1 MSKRL
6 ASGLC
11 RIAIVY
17 LALQSGS
24 ALALD
29 APKPKADSNNLTA
42 KEFFKP
48 ELRISSSNVPLDH
61 GFESL
66 ANKSAWTEFAARYG
80 QPQVYLDPR
89 SGAAASIS
97 TRVPL
102 IPGNGVGNSLKI
114 SDVSSALGRKVGQID
129 PQIVGDLVH
138 KFVVGNSLAIGIHAG
153 QLGAVRAAQITDT
166 LWNVSIPQVVNGVPV
181 RYGHLIAVINNG
193 NLVLL
198 GTETW
203 GNVRIPT
210 TPKIDEAEALE
221 FGFAFAGG
229 RSADDSMWKKPDL
242 EIIPVAPQEYQV
254 GEGFA
259 GPIGAGYRHRLVWSF
274 GFQRKDDDA
283 HWEILVDAQ
292 TGEVLSFEDTN
303 LYEKKKMTGGVY
315 PLTDTGICPSADRC
329 GQMFPDYPMPFA
341 DTGLASPN
349 NFTNSAGLFE
359 YSSGTVTTHLSGK
372 FVTITDSCGAINES
386 APGDILLGGL
396 NNQHDC
402 TTSGASAGDTP
413 ASRSAFYEVNKLK
426 EMARGWL
433 PGNTWLQGQLVANVN
448 LTQTCNAFYSTTNGS
463 INFYRSGGGCRNTG
477 EIAAVFDHEWG
488 HGLDD
493 NDTVGSLS
501 VSSEA
506 YADVAAIYRLQA
518 SCVGYGFFQTL
529 DDGCGMTSDGTG
541 FNANE
546 ALTGPAHCTLD
557 CSGVRDVDWDKH
569 ANHTPDTPQNFS
581 CPSCTSGSGPCGRQ
595 VHCDA
600 APSRQ
605 AAWDFVT
612 RDLTAA
618 PFNLSLNDAFL
629 VGNKVFYQGSGVI
642 GNWHAC
648 NCTALTSDG
657 CGATN
662 AYMAWLAADDDNG
675 NLADGTPHM
684 TALFAAFNRH
694 NIACATPA
702 PTNSGCAGGP
712 TAAPVLSV
720 AVGSNSL
727 NLSWTAVPGA
737 TSYRVL
743 RAEGYAGCDFGKA
756 VIATVP
762 GTSYTD
768 PDVANART
776 YSYVIQP
783 VGANAACAGPGSACV
798 QGTPQPCAGSISL
811 TQDLYNCGGAPLNI
825 TLVDG
830 DLTGAGTQ
838 AVSISSNTEH
848 GPETTILTENPANS
862 GVFTGTFG
870 TTTNPPVPADGA
882 ISIGDGD
889 TIAIDYLD
897 VSYCGT
903 PNFTVTKFATVDC
916 AVPIITNVQITNI
929 TGTSADVIFDT
940 NEPTNA
946 VAHYGTTPPPAGIA
960 SNPTLTTSHSVHL
973 SGLTGCTKWKVSVE
987 ASDPAGN
994 TGSNDNGGSYYE
1006 FVTLANVT
1014 PTFPYTG
1021 PPVAIPDN
1029 TTVNATI
1036 SIADTRI
1043 VQDVNVKIV
1052 NLTHTYDADLD
1063 IFLVG
1068 PNGTRVELSTDNGG
1082 EFNDFINTVF
1092 DDQAATSV
1100 TGGAAPFTGTFKPE
1114 GLLSALNGIAA
1125 NGTWKLEIT
1134 DDAGTDIGTL
1144 TAWEIQLEFPAELCP
1159 TVGQVTLD
1167 KTSYQCSETA
1177 LIHVKDTS
1185 ILGAGTQSVTIAST
1199 AEGAGETVVLTE
1211 TPANS
1216 GTFDGSIP
1224 LTAGAPST
1232 GDGFLSV
1239 ADGGSLTVTYI
1250 DADDGYGGLNLPRT
1264 DSAFIDCSGPLITNV
1279 QAINITGRAAD
1290 ITWTTNENSTSVA
1303 FYGTAAPPLSTA
1315 TAPGSVLGHSVHLSG
1330 LAPCTTY
1337 LYYVNS
1343 TDPTNNTTTDNNGGA
1358 YFSFTTLA
1366 DSQPSFTY
1374 GGAAIPIPDNNA
1386 AGATASIVVG
1396 DVKELMDV
1404 NVLVTVAHANVGDLE
1419 LYLVAP
1425 NATQI
1430 PLALRRG
1437 GTGDN
1442 FTNTLFD
1449 DGATTAISAGVA
1461 PFTGS
1466 FKPEALLSALNG
1478 TLTNG
1483 TWMLKARDMA
1493 TGTIGSIISWQLQPT
1508 YPALACNV
1516 AFVQEASHSVTDT
1529 CSGGGSNSIADPGE
1543 DLSIPLQVVNT
1554 GNAAVTG
1561 AVGTLSTTTPD
1572 VVILDGTSS
1581 YGALGVGGFSS
1592 GDGPFLVS
1600 IGSTVPC
1607 GTLITFQLQVTAN
1620 EGSWNDA
1627 FAVRVGSQPIVQT
1640 TYPSTD
1646 TPKPLP
1652 DFPSP
1657 PVLSSIVISDTN
1669 TVADVNV
1676 TLNISHTFD
1685 GDLDIFLIGPNGTRV
1700 ELTTDNGGTG
1710 ENFVNTV
1717 FDDQAATSI
1726 TTGAAPFTGSFK
1738 PEGLLSN
1745 LNGIP
1750 ANGTWTLEIT
1760 DDAGAD
1766 TGTLN
1771 SWSLTITNPAGA
1783 YQCSS
1788 CSLAAPGEATDL
1800 LFTAKDQATWT
1811 AASAASM
1818 HYLYRGESAD
1828 LPNLLNGAVDSCQ
1841 SASTVGT
1848 SLSAIGDPPAGTL
1861 QWYLVRGWNTGGYGS
1876 PGNGTGGVRILNTS
1890 GVCP

>member
-1 MSKRL
+1 MNKRL
-6 ASGLC
+6 ASGFSL
-11 RIAIVY
+11 IAIVY
-17 LALQSGS
+17 LVLQSGS
-24 ALALD
+24 AMALD
-29 APKPKADSNNLTA
+29 TPKPKADPNNLTA

-48 ELRISSSNVPLDH
+48 ELHISTSNLPL
-61 GFESL
+61 EQALATL
-66 ANKSAWTEFAARYG
+66 ANKSAWADFAAKYG
-80 QPQVYLDPR
+80 EPQVYLDPR
-89 SGAAASIS
+89 SGAATSIS
-97 TRVPL
+97 TRIPL
-102 IPGNGVGNSLKI
+102 IPGHGLGNTIGLLE
-114 SDVSSALGRKVGQID
+114 VSSALGRKVGQID
-129 PQIVGDLVH
+129 STVVGDLIH
-138 KFVVGNSLAIGIHAG
+138 KFVVGNSLTIGIDPT
-153 QLGAVRAAQITDT
+153 QMGAVQVAQISDT

-181 RYGHLIAVINNG
+181 RYGHLVAVINNG

-203 GNVRIPT
+203 GKVSIAT
-210 TPKIDEAEALE
+210 TPKINDTEALDL
-221 FGFAFAGG
+221 GFAFAGG
-229 RSADDSMWKKPDL
+229 KAADDSIWRKPDL
-242 EIIPVAPQEYQV
+242 EIIPLAPKEYEV
-254 GEGFA
+254 GEAFA

-274 GFQRKDDDA
+274 GFQRKGDDGR
-283 HWEILVDAQ
+283 WEVLVDAQ
-292 TGEVLSFEDTN
+292 TGEVLSLEDTN

-315 PLTDTGICPSADRC
+315 PLTDTGICPSPDRC
-329 GQMFPDYPMPFA
+329 GQMFFDYPMPFA

-372 FVTITDSCGAINES
+372 FVTITDTCGAVNES
-386 APGDILLGGL
+386 APGDILLGGV

-402 TTSGASAGDTP
+402 TTAGSSPGDTP

-433 PGNTWLQGQLVANVN
+433 PANTWLQAQLVTNVN

-501 VSSEA
+501 SSSEA
-506 YADVAAIYRLQA
+506 YADIAAIYRLQA
-518 SCVGYGFFQTL
+518 SCVGYGFFETIN
-529 DDGCGMTSDGTG
+529 DGCGATADGTG
-541 FNANE
+541 FNTNE
-546 ALTGPAHCTLD
+546 AQTGAAHCTLD
-557 CSGVRDVDWDKH
+557 CSGVRDSDWDKH
-569 ANHTPDTPQNFS
+569 ANHTPDTPQNYS
-581 CPSCTSGSGPCGRQ
+581 CGSCLSGTGPCGRQ

-605 AAWDFVT
+605 AAWDFVN

-618 PFNLSLNDAFL
+618 PFNMAVNDAYL

-648 NCTALTSDG
+648 TCPSTSDG

-694 NIACATPA
+694 NIACATPT
-702 PTNSGCAGGP
+702 PTNSGCAGAP
-712 TAAPVLSV
+712 TAAPSLSV
-720 AVGSNSL
+720 ATGSNSL
-727 NLSWTAVPGA
+727 GLTWTSVPGA

-768 PDVANART
+768 PDVANTRT

-783 VGANAACAGPGSACV
+783 VGANAACAGPGSTCV

-848 GPETTILTENPANS
+848 GPETKVLTETPANS

-870 TTTNPPVPADGA
+870 TTTAPPLLGDDA

-903 PNFTVTKFATVDC
+903 PNVTVTKFATVDC
-916 AVPIITNVQITNI
+916 SVPIITNVQIANI
-929 TGTSADVIFDT
+929 TGNSADVTFDT

-946 VAHYGTTPPPAGIA
+946 VAHFGTTPPPSGTA
-960 SNPTLTTSHSVHL
+960 SNAALTTTHSVHL
-973 SGLTGCTKWKVSVE
+973 SGLSGCTAYVVSVD

-994 TGSNDNGGSYYE
+994 TGSNNNSGSYYG

-1021 PPVAIPDN
+1021 PPVAIPDVA
-1029 TTVNATI
+1029 TVTSTI
-1036 SIADTRI
+1036 SIADTRVI
-1043 VQDVNVKIV
+1043 QDVNVKIG
-1052 NLTHTYDADLD
+1052 NIQHTYDGDLD
-1063 IFLVG
+1063 IFLIG
-1068 PNGTRVELSTDNGG
+1068 PNGTRVELTTDNGNG
-1082 EFNDFINTVF
+1082 QQNFIDTVF
-1092 DDQAATSV
+1092 DDQAAISIT
-1100 TGGAAPFTGTFKPE
+1100 TGSGPFTGTFKPE
-1114 GLLSALNGIAA
+1114 GLLSTLNGIAA
-1125 NGTWKLEIT
+1125 NGTWTLEIT
-1134 DDAGTDIGTL
+1134 DDAGQDIGQL
-1144 TAWEIQLEFPAELCP
+1144 TAWEIQLSFPPEQCP
-1159 TVGQVTLD
+1159 TVGSVTLD
-1167 KTSYQCSETA
+1167 KTSYQCSETVQ
-1177 LIHVKDTS
+1177 IHVVDFS
-1185 ILGAGTQSVTIAST
+1185 ILGAGTQPVTIAST
-1199 AEGAGETVVLTE
+1199 AEGAGETVVLNE
-1211 TPANS
+1211 TPAAS
-1216 GTFDGSIP
+1216 GSFVGSIP
-1224 LTAGAPST
+1224 LTAAAAST

-1250 DADDGYGGLNLPRT
+1250 DADDGYGGLNIPRT
-1264 DSAFIDCSGPLITNV
+1264 DSAFIDCSGPVITNV
-1279 QAINITGRAAD
+1279 QHINVTGRAAD
-1290 ITWTTNENSTSVA
+1290 ITWTTNENSDSVV
-1303 FYGTAAPPLSTA
+1303 FYGATPPPSSTA
-1315 TAPGSVLGHSVHLSG
+1315 SAVGSVLGHSVHLSG

-1337 LYYVNS
+1337 LYYVRS
-1343 TDPTNNTTTDNNGGA
+1343 TDPTNNQTIANNGGA

-1374 GGAAIPIPDNNA
+1374 SGAAVPIPDNNST
-1386 AGATASIVVG
+1386 GATASIVVG
-1396 DVKELMDV
+1396 DVKEILDI
-1404 NVLVTVAHANVGDLE
+1404 NVLVTVAHTNVGDLE

-1449 DGATTAISAGVA
+1449 DAAAGSISTGTA

-1466 FKPEALLSALNG
+1466 FKPETPLSALNG
-1478 TLTNG
+1478 MLSNG
-1483 TWMLKARDMA
+1483 TWMLKAKDLA
-1493 TGTIGSIISWQLQPT
+1493 TGTTGTITSWQLQLT
-1508 YPALACNV
+1508 YPALACNG
-1516 AFVQEASHSVTDT
+1516 AYVQEASHSTADS
-1529 CSGGGSNSIADPGE
+1529 CNGGGSNAVVDPGE
-1543 DLSIPLQVVNT
+1543 NVSIPVQVANT
-1554 GNAAVTG
+1554 GNVAVTG

-1572 VVILDGTSS
+1572 VVILDDTTS
-1581 YGALGVGGFSS
+1581 YGALGIGGFSS

-1607 GTLITFQLQVTAN
+1607 GTLITFQLHVAAN
-1620 EGSWNDA
+1620 EGSWNDY
-1627 FAVRVGSQPIVQT
+1627 FTVRVGVLPIPQT

-1646 TPKPLP
+1646 TPKPIP
-1652 DFPSP
+1652 DVRTP
-1657 PVLSSIVISDTN
+1657 PVLSSIS
-1669 TVADVNV
+1669 VATSGVVSDVNV
-1676 TLNISHTFD
+1676 TINITHTYD
-1685 GDLDIFLIGPNGTRV
+1685 ADLDIFLIGPNGTRV
-1700 ELTTDNGGTG
+1700 ELSTDNGVAQQ
-1710 ENFVNTV
+1710 NFVNTT

-1726 TTGAAPFTGSFK
+1726 TAGSAPFTGSFK
-1738 PEGLLSN
+1738 PEGLLST
-1745 LNGIP
+1745 LNGISE
-1750 ANGTWTLEIT
+1750 NGTWTLEIT
-1760 DDAGAD
+1760 DDANID
-1766 TGTLN
+1766 SGTLN
-1771 SWSLTITNPAGA
+1771 SWSLQITNPPAA

-1788 CSLAAPGEATDL
+1788 CSLAAPGEATNL
-1800 LFTAKDQATWT
+1800 LFTSKDTATWT
-1811 AASAASM
+1811 AATGASM

-1828 LPNLLNGAVDSCQ
+1828 LPNLLNGTADSCQ
-1841 SASTVGT
+1841 SASTAGT
-1848 SLSAIGDPPAGTL
+1848 SLSGVTDPPAGL
-1861 QWYLVRGWNTGGYGS
+1861 QWYLVRGWNSGGYGS
-1876 PGNGTGGVRILNTS
+1876 PGNATAGVRVHNYS

>member
-1 MSKRL
+1 MNKRL
-6 ASGLC
+6 ASGLNL
-11 RIAIVY
+11 IAIVY
-17 LALQSGS
+17 LVLQSGS
-24 ALALD
+24 AMALNP
-29 APKPKADSNNLTA
+29 PKPKADTNSLTA

-48 ELRISSSNVPLDH
+48 ELHISTSNLPLDQALAT
-61 GFESL
+61 L
-66 ANKSAWTEFAARYG
+66 ANKNAWTEFAAKYG

-89 SGAAASIS
+89 SGAATSIS
-97 TRVPL
+97 TRIPL
-102 IPGNGVGNSLKI
+102 IPGNGVGNSLKFD
-114 SDVSSALGRKVGQID
+114 DVSLALGRKVGQVD
-129 PQIVGDLVH
+129 TAVVADLIH
-138 KFVVGNSLAIGIHAG
+138 KFVVGNTSAIGIDAA
-153 QLGAVRAAQITDT
+153 QLGAARAAQVSDT

-181 RYGHLIAVINNG
+181 RYGHLVAVINNG

-203 GNVRIPT
+203 GNVNIAT
-210 TPKIDEAEALE
+210 TPKINETEALD

-229 RSADDSMWKKPDL
+229 RAADDSIWKKPDL
-242 EIIPVAPQEYQV
+242 EIIPMAAKEYEL
-254 GEGFA
+254 GEAFA
-259 GPIGAGYRHRLVWSF
+259 GPIGAGYKHRLVWSF
-274 GFQRKDDDA
+274 GFQRKGDDA
-283 HWEILVDAQ
+283 RWELLVDAQ
-292 TGEVLSFEDTN
+292 TGEVLAFEDKN
-303 LYEKKKMTGGVY
+303 LYEKKKITGGVY
-315 PLTDTGICPSADRC
+315 PLTDTGICTANDTC
-329 GQMFPDYPMPFA
+329 GTMFPDYPMPFA

-372 FVTITDSCGAINES
+372 FVTITDSCGAVNES

-396 NNQHDC
+396 NGQHDC
-402 TTSGASAGDTP
+402 TSTGASAGDTP

-433 PGNTWLQGQLVANVN
+433 PANTWLQAQLVTNVN
-448 LTQTCNAFYSTTNGS
+448 LNLTCNAFYSPSAGT

-501 VSSEA
+501 TSSEA

-518 SCVGYGFFQTL
+518 SCVGYGFFETFN
-529 DDGCGMTSDGTG
+529 DGCGTVADGTG
-541 FNANE
+541 FNSNE
-546 ALTGPAHCTLD
+546 ALVGTHCDLN
-557 CSGVRDVDWDKH
+557 CSGVRDTDWNKH
-569 ANHTPDTPQNFS
+569 ADHNPDTPQNFS
-581 CPSCTSGSGPCGRQ
+581 CGMCSSGSGPCGRQ

-605 AAWDFVT
+605 AAWDFVN

-618 PFNLSLNDAFL
+618 PFNMALNDAYL
-629 VGNKVFYQGSGVI
+629 VGNKDFYQGSGVI

-648 NCTALTSDG
+648 TCPSTSDG

-712 TAAPVLSV
+712 TAAPALSV
-720 AVGSNSL
+720 ATGSNSL
-727 NLSWTAVPGA
+727 GLSWTAVPGA

-768 PDVANART
+768 PDVANTRT

-811 TQDLYNCGGAPLNI
+811 SQDLYNCGGAPLNI

-830 DLTGAGTQ
+830 DLTGAVTQ

-848 GPETTILTENPANS
+848 GPETLVLNETPANS

-870 TTTNPPVPADGA
+870 TTTNPPLLGDGA

-889 TIAIDYLD
+889 TIAIDYVD

-903 PNFTVTKFATVDC
+903 PNVTVTKFATVDC
-916 AVPIITNVQITNI
+916 SVPIITNVQITNV
-929 TGTSADVIFDT
+929 TGNSADVTFDT

-946 VAHYGTTPPPAGIA
+946 VVRFGTTPPPGGIA
-960 SNPTLTTSHSVHL
+960 SNATLTTSHSVHL
-973 SGLTGCTKWKVSVE
+973 AGLTGCTNWLVSVE
-987 ASDPAGN
+987 ATDPAGN
-994 TGSNDNGGSYYE
+994 VGSNDNGGSYYE
-1006 FVTLANVT
+1006 FISLANNT
-1014 PTFPYTG
+1014 PSFAYSG

-1029 TTVNATI
+1029 TTVIA
-1036 SIADTRI
+1036 SFSVADTRI
-1043 VQDVNVKIV
+1043 IQDINVTIG
-1052 NLTHTYDADLD
+1052 NLTHTFDGDLD
-1063 IFLVG
+1063 IFLVA

-1082 EFNDFINTVF
+1082 TGENFVNTVF
-1092 DDQAATSV
+1092 DDQAATSITV
-1100 TGGAAPFTGTFKPE
+1100 GTPPYTGSFKPE
-1114 GLLSALNGIAA
+1114 GLLSTLNGIAA
-1125 NGTWKLEIT
+1125 NGTWTLEIT
-1134 DDAGTDIGTL
+1134 DDATTDIGTL
-1144 TAWEIQLEFPAELCP
+1144 TAWEIQIQFPPKNCP
-1159 TVGQVTLD
+1159 TVGEVTLD
-1167 KTSYQCSETA
+1167 KTSYQCAETVQ
-1177 LIHVKDTS
+1177 IHVEDSS

-1199 AEGAGETVVLTE
+1199 AEGAGETVVLNE
-1211 TPANS
+1211 TPASS
-1216 GTFDGSIP
+1216 GIFTGSIT
-1224 LTAGAPST
+1224 LSTTGAST
-1232 GDGFLSV
+1232 GDGLLSV

-1250 DADDGYGGLNLPRT
+1250 DANDGFGHLNVPRT
-1264 DSAFIDCSGPLITNV
+1264 DTAFVDCSAPAITNV
-1279 QAINITGRAAD
+1279 QAINVTGRAAD
-1290 ITWTTNENSTSVA
+1290 ITWTTNEGSNSDA
-1303 FYGTAAPPLSTA
+1303 FYGTTAPPLSMVS
-1315 TAPGSVLGHSVHLSG
+1315 APGLVTGHSLHVSG
-1330 LAPCTTY
+1330 LVPCTTY
-1337 LYYVNS
+1337 LFYVRS
-1343 TDPTNNTTTDNNGGA
+1343 TDPTSNMSIADNGGA
-1358 YFSFTTLA
+1358 YFSFTTIA
-1366 DSQPSFTY
+1366 DSQPSFSY
-1374 GGAAIPIPDNNA
+1374 SGAAVPIPDNSA
-1386 AGATASIVVG
+1386 AGATASIVVT
-1396 DVKELMDV
+1396 DVKELLDV
-1404 NVLVTVAHANVGDLE
+1404 NVLVNVAHLNVGDLE

-1425 NATQI
+1425 NATEI

-1437 GTGDN
+1437 GGGDN

-1449 DGATTAISAGVA
+1449 DGATTPISAGTA

-1466 FKPEALLSALNG
+1466 FKPEASLSALNG
-1478 TLTNG
+1478 TLSNG
-1483 TWMLKARDMA
+1483 TWMLKAKDLA
-1493 TGTIGSIISWQLQPT
+1493 TGTTGTITSWQLQLT
-1508 YPALACNV
+1508 YPALACNA
-1516 AFVQEASHSVTDT
+1516 AFVQEASHSVVDT
-1529 CSGGGSNSIADPGE
+1529 CSGGGSNAIADPGE

-1554 GNAAVTG
+1554 GNAGVTG

-1620 EGSWNDA
+1620 EGSWSDS
-1627 FAVRVGSQPIVQT
+1627 FTVRVGTQPIAST
-1640 TYPSTD
+1640 DYPSTD

-1652 DFPSP
+1652 DFPAP
-1657 PVLSSIVISDTN
+1657 PVLSSIVVSDTGA
-1669 TVADVNV
+1669 VSDVNV

-1726 TTGAAPFTGSFK
+1726 TLGAAPFTGSFK
-1738 PEGLLSN
+1738 PEGLLSS

-1760 DDAGAD
+1760 DDAGVD

-1771 SWSLTITNPAGA
+1771 SWTLTITAQSGA
-1783 YQCSS
+1783 YQCGS
-1788 CSLAAPGEATDL
+1788 CSLAAPGEATNL
-1800 LFTAKDQATWT
+1800 LFTAKDTATWT
-1811 AASAASM
+1811 AASGASM
-1818 HYLYRGESAD
+1818 HYLYRGESVD
-1828 LPNLLNGAVDSCQ
+1828 LPNLLNGTTDSCQ
-1841 SASTVGT
+1841 RASTVGS
-1848 SLSAIGDPPAGTL
+1848 SLSAISDPPAGL

-1876 PGNGTGGVRILNTS
+1876 PGNATAGVRVHNFS

>member
-1 MSKRL
+1 MNKRL
-6 ASGLC
+6 ASGLNL
-11 RIAIVY
+11 IAIVY
-17 LALQSGS
+17 LVLQPRSAMALNP
-24 ALALD
+24 
-29 APKPKADSNNLTA
+29 PKRQASTNSLTS

-48 ELRISSSNVPLDH
+48 ELHISTSNLPLDQALAT
-61 GFESL
+61 L
-66 ANKSAWTEFAARYG
+66 ANKNAWAGFAAKYG
-80 QPQVYLDPR
+80 EPQVYLDPR
-89 SGAAASIS
+89 SGAATSIS

-102 IPGNGVGNSLKI
+102 IPGHGLGNTVGLLE
-114 SDVSSALGRKVGQID
+114 VSSALGRKVGQVD
-129 PQIVGDLVH
+129 TAVVGDLIQ
-138 KFVVGNSLAIGIHAG
+138 KFVVGNSSAIGIDAA
-153 QLGAVRAAQITDT
+153 QLGAARAAQISDT

-181 RYGHLIAVINNG
+181 RYGHLVAVINNG

-203 GNVRIPT
+203 GNVNIAT
-210 TPKIDEAEALE
+210 TPKISETEALD
-221 FGFAFAGG
+221 FGFAFTGG
-229 RSADDSMWKKPDL
+229 RAADDSIWKKPEL
-242 EIIPVAPQEYQV
+242 EIIPMAAKEYEV
-254 GEGFA
+254 GEAFA
-259 GPIGAGYRHRLVWSF
+259 GPIGAGYKHRLVWSF
-274 GFQRKDDDA
+274 GFQRKADDGQ
-283 HWEILVDAQ
+283 WELLVDAQ
-292 TGEVLSFEDTN
+292 TGEVLAFEDKN
-303 LYEKKKMTGGVY
+303 LYEKKKITGGVY
-315 PLTDTGICPSADRC
+315 PLTDTGICTANDTC
-329 GQMFPDYPMPFA
+329 GSMFPDYPMPFA

-402 TTSGASAGDTP
+402 TSTGSSPGDTP

-433 PGNTWLQGQLVANVN
+433 PANTWLQAQLVTNVN
-448 LTQTCNAFYSTTNGS
+448 LNLTCNAFYSPSAGT

-493 NDTVGSLS
+493 NDTVGTLS
-501 VSSEA
+501 TSSEA

-518 SCVGYGFFQTL
+518 SCVGYGFFETFN
-529 DDGCGMTSDGTG
+529 DGCGTVADGTG
-541 FNANE
+541 FNSNE
-546 ALTGPAHCTLD
+546 ALVGTHCDLN

-569 ANHTPDTPQNFS
+569 ADHNPDTPQNFS
-581 CPSCTSGSGPCGRQ
+581 CGMCSSGSGPCGRQ

-618 PFNLSLNDAFL
+618 PFNMALNDAFL

-648 NCTALTSDG
+648 TCPSTSDG

-702 PTNSGCAGGP
+702 PTNSGCAGAP
-712 TAAPVLSV
+712 TAAPALSV
-720 AVGSNSL
+720 ATGSNSL
-727 NLSWTAVPGA
+727 GLSWTAVPGA
-737 TSYRVL
+737 SSYRVL

-768 PDVANART
+768 PDVANTRT

-848 GPETTILTENPANS
+848 GPETLLLTETPANS

-870 TTTNPPVPADGA
+870 TTTNPPLLGDGA

-889 TIAIDYLD
+889 TIAIDYVD

-903 PNFTVTKFATVDC
+903 PNVTVTKFATVDC
-916 AVPIITNVQITNI
+916 SVPIITNVQISNI
-929 TGTSADVIFDT
+929 TGNSADVTFDT

-946 VAHYGTTPPPAGIA
+946 VAHFGTTPPPAGTV
-960 SNPTLTTSHSVHL
+960 SNPALATSHSVHL
-973 SGLTGCTKWKVSVE
+973 SLLSGCTAYVVSVE

-994 TGSNDNGGSYYE
+994 TGSNNNGGSYYG
-1006 FVTLANVT
+1006 FVTLANVS

-1021 PPVAIPDN
+1021 PPVAIPDS
-1029 TTVNATI
+1029 TTVTATI
-1036 SIADTRI
+1036 SIADTRVI
-1043 VQDVNVKIV
+1043 QDINVKIG

-1063 IFLVG
+1063 IFLVA

-1092 DDQAATSV
+1092 DDQAATSI
-1100 TGGAAPFTGTFKPE
+1100 TGGAAPFTGSFKPE
-1114 GLLSALNGIAA
+1114 GLLSTLNGLAA
-1125 NGTWKLEIT
+1125 NGTWTLEIT
-1134 DDAGTDIGTL
+1134 DDAGQDIGQL
-1144 TAWEIQLEFPAELCP
+1144 TAWEIQISFPPEQCP

-1167 KTSYQCSETA
+1167 KTSYQCNETA
-1177 LIHVKDTS
+1177 QIHVVDFS

-1199 AEGAGETVVLTE
+1199 AEGTGETVVLTE
-1211 TPANS
+1211 TPASS
-1216 GTFDGSIP
+1216 GSFLGSIA
-1224 LTAGAPST
+1224 LTTAAPST

-1250 DADDGYGGLNLPRT
+1250 DADDGYGGLNIPRT
-1264 DSAFIDCSGPLITNV
+1264 DSALVDCSGPVITNV
-1279 QAINITGRAAD
+1279 QHINVTGRAAD
-1290 ITWTTNENSTSVA
+1290 ITWTTNENSDSVV
-1303 FYGTAAPPLSTA
+1303 FYGTTPPPLSTA
-1315 TAPGSVLGHSVHLSG
+1315 SAAGSVLGHSVHLSG
-1330 LAPCTTY
+1330 LVPCTTY
-1337 LYYVNS
+1337 LYYVRS
-1343 TDPTNNTTTDNNGGA
+1343 TDPTNNVTTANNGGA
-1358 YFSFTTLA
+1358 YYSFTTLA

-1374 GGAAIPIPDNNA
+1374 SGAAVPIPDNNST
-1386 AGATASIVVG
+1386 GATASIVVS
-1396 DVKELMDV
+1396 DVKEILDV

-1425 NATQI
+1425 DATQI

-1449 DGATTAISAGVA
+1449 DAAATSISAGTA

-1466 FKPEALLSALNG
+1466 FKPEAALSALNG
-1478 TLTNG
+1478 TLSNG
-1483 TWMLKARDMA
+1483 TWMLKAKDLA
-1493 TGTIGSIISWQLQPT
+1493 TSTTGTITSWQLQLT
-1508 YPALACNV
+1508 YPALACNA
-1516 AFVQEASHSVTDT
+1516 AFVQEVSHSVADT

-1543 DLSIPLQVVNT
+1543 DLSIPLQVANT
-1554 GNAAVTG
+1554 GNAGVTG

-1572 VVILDGTSS
+1572 VVILNDTSN

-1607 GTLITFQLQVTAN
+1607 GTLITFQLHVAAN
-1620 EGSWNDA
+1620 EGSWNDS
-1627 FAVRVGSQPIVQT
+1627 FTVRVGSLPISQT

-1646 TPKPLP
+1646 TPKPIP
-1652 DFPSP
+1652 DVRTP
-1657 PVLSSIVISDTN
+1657 PVLSSIVVSDTGA
-1669 TVADVNV
+1669 VSDVNV
-1676 TLNISHTFD
+1676 ILNISHTFD
-1685 GDLDIFLIGPNGTRV
+1685 GDLDIFLIGPDGTRV

-1726 TTGAAPFTGSFK
+1726 TVGTPPYTGSFK
-1738 PEGLLSN
+1738 PEGLLSA

-1760 DDAGAD
+1760 DDTNAD
-1766 TGTLN
+1766 SGTLN
-1771 SWSLTITNPAGA
+1771 SWSLQITNPSGA

-1788 CSLAAPGEATDL
+1788 CSLAAPGEATNL
-1800 LFTAKDQATWT
+1800 LFTAKDTATWT
-1811 AASAASM
+1811 ASSGASM
-1818 HYLYRGESAD
+1818 HYLYRGESVD
-1828 LPNLLNGAVDSCQ
+1828 LPNLLDGTVDSCQ
-1841 SASTVGT
+1841 RASTVGT
-1848 SLSAIGDPPAGTL
+1848 SLSAISDPPAGL
-1861 QWYLVRGWNTGGYGS
+1861 QWYLVRGWNSGGYGS
-1876 PGNGTGGVRILNTS
+1876 PGDATVGVRVHNYS